1 MNNRHR
7 SEKIERLR
15 GRYCRITFTDGRQ
28 AEGTVYFSELRERYA
43 LKDVKRGDI
52 FFRKS
57 HVKKIEA
64 LTERGTR

>member
-15 GRYCRITFTDGRQ
+15 GRYCRITFTDGTQ
-28 AEGTVYFSELRERYA
+28 AEGTVYFSEFKERYA

-52 FFRKS
+52 LFRKS

-64 LTERGTR
+64 RTERETR